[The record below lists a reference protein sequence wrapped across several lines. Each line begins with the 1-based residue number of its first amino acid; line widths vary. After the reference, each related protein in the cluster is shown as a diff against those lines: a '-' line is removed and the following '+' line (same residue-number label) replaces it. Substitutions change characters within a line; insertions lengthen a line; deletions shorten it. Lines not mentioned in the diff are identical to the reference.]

1 MIIFIFFFIIFIID
15 HDHHAQDGEGNPI
28 SAMHDIPMLSGEG
41 VYNMVVEVM
50 MMVIYII
57 FVVMLIAVINFLSII
72 MIIPGAPMDKRED
85 GD

>member
-57 FVVMLIAVINFLSII
+57 FVVMLIAVINFLSVM
-72 MIIPGAPMDKRED
+72 MIIPGAPMDERKD